1 MNNIDRKAN
10 ADRILYELGLL
21 KRLEMIGEPHIIGS
35 YRMNMMAWN
44 DLDIDIENNA
54 MSLDKMYELSA
65 FIMST
70 FKPVWYE
77 AKEEIN
83 AEGKKVWFHGFET
96 MITGELWNIDLWFL
110 DKETISNAE
119 RYCDT
124 ITDSANQ
131 KEKDIIVKHM
141 WPVTIKFPKYPE
153 SFIVTFVDK
162 YSAIQES
169 FVFYNS
175 YLTKKKLYRYAY
187 VFLCL
192 LIFV

>member
-1 MNNIDRKAN
+1 MINNIDRKAN
-10 ADRILYELGLL
+10 ADRILYEFGLL

-96 MITGELWNIDLWFL
+96 MITGELWNIDLWFF
-110 DKETISNAE
+110 DQKTISNAE
-119 RYCDT
+119 RYCDA
-124 ITDSANQ
+124 IIDRVNQ
-131 KEKDIIVKHM
+131 TQKDIIVN
-141 WPVTIKFPKYPE
+141 IKSALISRGLY
-153 SFIVTFVDK
+153 SFEQYKSIDVYKAVLENDVK
-162 YSAIQES
+162 NIDE
-169 FVFYNS
+169 
-175 YLTKKKLYRYAY
+175 
-187 VFLCL
+187 FLRL
-192 LIFV
+192 FE